1 MSADNG
7 VYVFLAKDG
16 KYYVGEYFAS
26 VDYLSSQLIA
36 KAKAAYDTREKA
48 LDYAHRLHGDG
59 RDYEYGVSYW
69 DGTLIVDER
78 EMI

>member
-26 VDYLSSQLIA
+26 VDYLSKQLID
-36 KAKAAYDTREKA
+36 KAKASYDTREKA
-48 LDYAHRLHGDG
+48 LDYAHRIHNNGHF
-59 RDYEYGVSYW
+59 EYGVSYW
-69 DGTLIVDER
+69 DGTLLVNE
-78 EMI
+78 EV